1 MTGLDPHDLAHHRHR
16 GGAGRSARPRRTHT
30 VAWAV
35 AVASLA
41 ALALLAGCGRVP
53 SVTGGSTESGD
64 TTGRPTASPD
74 GRTED
79 SSFTFDDIASYEGGV
94 EVEISGIVARQASP
108 GVTGAEQTGG
118 QIVVASVLIRND
130 SAADLDATT
139 ALVTATYGPS
149 DTEAPLVTDPT
160 GTLAHAFLG
169 SVTPGAEVAADF
181 GFAIPFSAL
190 SAVTITVDLGDDKH
204 EPVSF
209 TGAVERDG

>member
-1 MTGLDPHDLAHHRHR
+1 MEGRVRHDKLAT
-16 GGAGRSARPRRTHT
+16 RSRTAT
-30 VAWAV
+30 T
-35 AVASLA
+35 A
-41 ALALLAGCGRVP
+41 AIVALLMITLVAGCGRIPTETTETTP
-53 SVTGGSTESGD
+53 SADLSPTSSPSGSPGTG
-64 TTGRPTASPD
+64 AQ
-74 GRTED
+74 ED
-79 SSFTFDDIASYEGGV
+79 SSFSFDDIASYEGGV

-108 GVTGAEQTGG
+108 GVTGAERTSG

>member
-1 MTGLDPHDLAHHRHR
+1 MKGRVRH
-16 GGAGRSARPRRTHT
+16 GQPAARSRPCTRFRI
-30 VAWAV
+30 
-35 AVASLA
+35 A
-41 ALALLAGCGRVP
+41 ATTAAIATLLTIATLVAGCGRIP
-53 SVTGGSTESGD
+53 TEA
-64 TTGRPTASPD
+64 TASADPTPTSSPT
-74 GRTED
+74 GSPGTGTGTGSAED
-79 SSFTFDDIASYEGGV
+79 SSFSFDDIASYEGGV

-108 GVTGAEQTGG
+108 GVTGAERTSG

-130 SAADLDATT
+130 SAADLDAAT

-149 DTEAPLVTDPT
+149 DTDAPLVTDPT

-190 SAVTITVDLGDDKH
+190 SAVTITIDLGDDKH